1 VVTVNDEKIPLENQ
15 IKILTAIKKACEVLE
30 EL

>member
-1 VVTVNDEKIPLENQ
+1 VVTVNDKKISLENQ